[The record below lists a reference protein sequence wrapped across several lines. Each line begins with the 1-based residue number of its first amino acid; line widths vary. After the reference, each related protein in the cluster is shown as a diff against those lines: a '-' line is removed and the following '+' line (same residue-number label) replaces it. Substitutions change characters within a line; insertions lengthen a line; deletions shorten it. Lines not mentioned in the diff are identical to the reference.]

1 MTGNPSSP
9 AFDLEFPEPVEHLS
23 DLDYIPES
31 PLYRPRKRFF
41 SLESSKLCSPET
53 LLVLE
58 GMGELLEHVLPTANG
73 LYPKRLFISTVN
85 WLYERM
91 LFVPA
96 ERDHIYES
104 CRLTNLIVLN
114 AIMKSQQLAEA
125 DCSITSKL
133 AKTLGHTDVTSNWSD
148 MLGVLYWIALVG
160 TAATIGKPEFVYMSS
175 ILGSATF
182 ELCYTTKDPR
192 TAIRPVQVFS
202 RLHSLIRSGVL
213 FTEDSPNMRD
223 KRFEPNI

>member
-1 MTGNPSSP
+1 M
-9 AFDLEFPEPVEHLS
+9 
-23 DLDYIPES
+23 
-31 PLYRPRKRFF
+31 
-41 SLESSKLCSPET
+41 
-53 LLVLE
+53 LVLE
-58 GMGELLEHVLPTANG
+58 DMRKLLERVLPTANG

-223 KRFEPNI
+223 KRFEPNIWNSWMVGVKLWRLQSSTAYGNIKQEPFLLWWTFPMW